1 MTFQPKSKAVDLV
14 LELLPRLQTVIKQ
27 GKLFVKGA
35 TDMGVSSIVERLQQL
50 KFHGKVIDP
59 QDSGYDATRRVWNGI
74 FDKRPAAIVR
84 VRSVDDIVSVI
95 DVAARSEALLAVRC
109 GGHSLPGLSTC
120 DDGIVLDMSLLNRIK
135 VDPVARIAEV
145 EGGSLLGDLDRAGA
159 PHGLVVPA
167 GVVSHTGAAGL
178 TLGGGMGWLSRRFG
192 LTIDSLISVDL
203 VTANGSQ
210 ITASPEVEPELFWGL
225 RGGGGN
231 FGVVTK
237 FKFRMHPLGPISV
250 GDWQY
255 PIKAACDALKRLH
268 ELADV
273 APRELT
279 MVLCITGTDLKV
291 TAFWSGTEKL
301 AGEMI
306 APFGT
311 LAAGAAG
318 ALGPAEF
325 VAHQSRRDDF
335 MRWGRHYYTKG
346 GFFGDLTDEIVS
358 ALVRA
363 SETMPTPD
371 TDVIVTQLGGAV
383 KDVSDSDTAYTGRA
397 AKYYWLVSPVW
408 DDSAD
413 DRRCLAWGRA
423 IAAEFAALSM
433 SGNYVNEQGDT
444 GKEVAM
450 SAYGAEKYSRLQ
462 KLKAR
467 FDPKNLFRLNQNIEP
482 AV

>member
-1 MTFQPKSKAVDLV
+1 MDISPLTA
-14 LELLPRLQTVIKQ
+14 RLRQV
-27 GKLFVKGA
+27 
-35 TDMGVSSIVERLQQL
+35 
-50 KFHGKVIDP
+50 KFHGDVMYAE
-59 QDSGYDATRRVWNGI
+59 DSGYEAARKVWNGV
-74 FDKRPAAIVR
+74 FDKRPAAIVK
-84 VRSVDDIVSVI
+84 VRSVEDIVSII
-95 DVAARSEALLAVRC
+95 DVASRSDALLAVRG

-120 DDGIVLDMSLLNRIK
+120 NDGIVLDMSRMNHIK
-135 VDPVARIAEV
+135 VDPTARTAEV
-145 EGGSLLGDLDRAGA
+145 EGGSLLGDLDRAGT

-178 TLGGGMGWLSRRFG
+178 TLGGGMGWLSRRYG

-203 VTANGSQ
+203 VTANGTQ
-210 ITASPEVEPELFWGL
+210 ITASAEVEPELFWGL

-237 FKFRMHPLGPISV
+237 FKYRMHPLGPVSV

-255 PIKAACDALKRLH
+255 PIKAAGDALRRLH

-279 MVLCITGTDLKV
+279 IGLRIIGTDLKV
-291 TAFWSGTEKL
+291 TAFWSGAEKL

-306 APFGT
+306 APFGK
-311 LAAGAAG
+311 LAAEAAG
-318 ALGPAEF
+318 MHGPVEF
-325 VAHQSRRDDF
+325 VAHQSRNDDF
-335 MRWGRHYYTKG
+335 MRWGRRYYTKG
-346 GFFGDLTDEIVS
+346 GFFGDLTDEIIG

-363 SETMPTPD
+363 AETMPTPD
-371 TDVIVTQLGGAV
+371 SDIIVTQLGGAV
-383 KDVSDSDTAYTGRA
+383 TDARDSDTAYTGRA

-408 DDSAD
+408 DEAVD
-413 DRRCLAWGRA
+413 DRRCLAWGRK

-433 SGNYVNEQGDT
+433 SGNYVNEQGDV
-444 GKEVAM
+444 GKEVAK

-462 KLKAR
+462 KLKSR

-482 AV
+482 AA

>member
-1 MTFQPKSKAVDLV
+1 MDVSPLTERVR
-14 LELLPRLQTVIKQ
+14 RLN
-27 GKLFVKGA
+27 
-35 TDMGVSSIVERLQQL
+35 
-50 KFHGKVIDP
+50 FHGEVIHP
-59 QDSGYDATRRVWNGI
+59 GDSGYDAGRKVWNGV

-84 VRSVDDIVSVI
+84 VRSVEDIVSII
-95 DVAARSEALLAVRC
+95 DVAARSDSLLAVRC

-120 DDGIVLDMSLLNRIK
+120 NDGIVLDMSLMNQIK
-135 VDPVARIAEV
+135 VDSVARIAEV

-178 TLGGGMGWLSRRFG
+178 TLGGGMGWLSRRYG

-203 VTANGSQ
+203 VTANGSK
-210 ITASPEVEPELFWGL
+210 ITASSEVEPELFWGL

-237 FKFRMHPLGPISV
+237 FRYRMHSLGPVVV
-250 GDWQY
+250 GNWRY
-255 PIKAACDALKRLH
+255 PIAAAGDALKSLH
-268 ELADV
+268 ELADA
-273 APRELT
+273 APRGLT
-279 MVLCITGTDLKV
+279 TGFNITGTELKV
-291 TAFWSGTEKL
+291 TAFWSGAGNL
-301 AGEMI
+301 ASKMI
-306 APFGT
+306 PPFGT
-311 LAAGAAG
+311 LAAQATGG
-318 ALGPAEF
+318 HGPVEF
-325 VAHQSRRDDF
+325 AAHQSRHDDF
-335 MRWGRHYYTKG
+335 LRWGRRYYSKG
-346 GFFGDLTDEIVS
+346 GFFGDLTDDVVS
-358 ALVRA
+358 ALARA
-363 SETMPTPD
+363 AETMPTPD
-371 TDVIVTQLGGAV
+371 SDIYVIQLGGAV

-408 DDSAD
+408 DDTAD
-413 DRRCLAWGRA
+413 DRRCMGWGRT

-462 KLKAR
+462 KLKVR

-482 AV
+482 DP

>member
-1 MTFQPKSKAVDLV
+1 M
-14 LELLPRLQTVIKQ
+14 
-27 GKLFVKGA
+27 
-35 TDMGVSSIVERLQQL
+35 
-50 KFHGKVIDP
+50 
-59 QDSGYDATRRVWNGI
+59 WNGV

-84 VRSVDDIVSVI
+84 VRSIEDIVNVI
-95 DVAARSEALLAVRC
+95 DVAARSDALLAVRC

-120 DDGIVLDMSLLNRIK
+120 NDGIVLDMTLMNHIK
-135 VDPVARIAEV
+135 VDSVARIAEV

-159 PHGLVVPA
+159 PQGLVIPA

-178 TLGGGMGWLSRRFG
+178 TLGGGMGWLSRRYG

-203 VTANGSQ
+203 VTANGSK
-210 ITASPEVEPELFWGL
+210 ITASSEVETELFWGL

-237 FKFRMHPLGPISV
+237 FKYRMHPLGPVAV
-250 GDWQY
+250 GNWQY
-255 PIKAACDALKRLH
+255 PITAAEDVLRRLH

-279 MVLCITGTDLKV
+279 TGLNITGTELKV

-301 AGEMI
+301 ASKVI

-311 LAAGAAG
+311 LTAKGVG
-318 ALGPAEF
+318 SHGSIEF
-325 VAHQSRRDDF
+325 VAHQSRHDDF
-335 MRWGRHYYTKG
+335 MRWGRRYYSKG
-346 GFFGDLTDEIVS
+346 GFFGDLTDEIVR

-363 SETMPTPD
+363 AETMPTPD
-371 TDVIVTQLGGAV
+371 SDIYVIQLGGAV
-383 KDVSDSDTAYTGRA
+383 ADVPDSATAYTGRA

-408 DDSAD
+408 DDAAD
-413 DRRCLAWGRA
+413 DGRCMAWGRT

-462 KLKAR
+462 KLKSR